1 MTDSQGRSGPLTLAG
16 MWFVVA
22 GLGMIAP
29 VIASLLPNPFQ
40 DSAGFVS
47 IAPMMLGT
55 VVSACAVV
63 AGSVAAYA
71 ILTRAG
77 FPHRSRAMAVVT
89 IGLAAVSPVIALAR
103 FVFPLA
109 SDMWTEADVVALVGG
124 ALLLLFAISAARNRV
139 LPLGFR
145 IVPAVQFVLAVLA
158 FLVSHATFFPVN
170 GIAFLCV
177 GAAYIVLASHAR
189 EALEAAAAATPD
201 ERRGRRTPASP
212 SPALPP
218 R

>member
-1 MTDSQGRSGPLTLAG
+1 

-29 VIASLLPNPFQ
+29 VIASMLPRPFD
-40 DSAGFVS
+40 DSGS
-47 IAPMMLGT
+47 IVAFYAPMMLGT
-55 VVSACAVV
+55 IVSSGAVV
-63 AGSVAAYA
+63 VGSVAAYV

-77 FPHRSRAMAVVT
+77 FPHRSRPMAFVT
-89 IGLAAVSPVIALAR
+89 IGLAVGSPVTALGG
-103 FVFPLA
+103 FVFPFA
-109 SDMWTEADVVALVGG
+109 SDRWTVIDLATVIGG
-124 ALLLLFAISAARNRV
+124 ALLLVFAISAARNRV

-158 FLVSHATFFPVN
+158 FPVSHATFFPVN
-170 GIAFLCV
+170 GVAYLAV
-177 GAAYIVLASHAR
+177 GTAYIVFASHAR

-201 ERRGRRTPASP
+201 ERRGRRTAATP